1 MNNNIH
7 DMAKNINNMVSYE
20 IIDTIFDHKLEAE
33 KHDRMII
40 QKKCKIKEENCS
52 ICLLSVFEKKVVFL
66 PCKHFFHH
74 TCLTQSIDSNHYL
87 CPLCRYDLKPS
98 LLKIDHIFPQQ
109 YTQSDY
115 IYDYLW
121 FYLFDNLT
129 NNIPVSDLSN
139 VDLSNVDLSTLDL
152 STLDLSTID
161 LSNVDLSTIDLSTLD
176 LSNNDIDLSN
186 NELLNYYLF
195 DIHFFYN
202 NHQDISNNQNDIT

>member
-74 TCLTQSIDSNHYL
+74 TCLTQSIDSKHYL

-139 VDLSNVDLSTLDL
+139 VDLSNVDLST
-152 STLDLSTID
+152 ID
-161 LSNVDLSTIDLSTLD
+161 LSNVDLSTIDLFY
-176 LSNNDIDLSN
+176 NDIDLSN

>member
-7 DMAKNINNMVSYE
+7 DMEKNINNMVSYE

-139 VDLSNVDLSTLDL
+139 VDLFYND
-152 STLDLSTID
+152 I
-161 LSNVDLSTIDLSTLD
+161 D

>member
-1 MNNNIH
+1 MNNNNHNH
-7 DMAKNINNMVSYE
+7 DMAKIINNMVSYE

-52 ICLLSVFEKKVVFL
+52 ICLLSVFEKKVAFL

-74 TCLTQSIDSNHYL
+74 TCLTQSIDSKHYL

-98 LLKIDHIFPQQ
+98 LLQIDHFFPQQ

-115 IYDYLW
+115 LW
-121 FYLFDNLT
+121 FHLFDNVT
-129 NNIPVSDLSN
+129 SNMPVSDLSN
-139 VDLSNVDLSTLDL
+139 VD
-152 STLDLSTID
+152 IFY
-161 LSNVDLSTIDLSTLD
+161 
-176 LSNNDIDLSN
+176 NDIDIFYNDIDIYN

-195 DIHFFYN
+195 DI
-202 NHQDISNNQNDIT
+202 T